1 AAAPSLSQR
10 IAKTDPT
17 KYRQATS
24 VHGGAGA
31 MKFGSLL
38 GTDALDTNF
47 IFLHRGELQ
56 PGGGIG
62 AHFHNDCEEM
72 FVILDGEAQF
82 TIDGRTSVRTGPA
95 GAPTRAGHSHG
106 IYTATDKPVQ
116 WMNINVGTT
125 KVYDA
130 CDLGDPRVGAP
141 LDPIPTV
148 MTLRLDR
155 S

>member
-1 AAAPSLSQR
+1 LINPNSQPFGWTRRAAMARSLLAVALALPLLAAGPAQAQPAAAAPSLSQR

-62 AHFHNDCEEM
+62 AHFHSDCEEM
-72 FVILDGEAQF
+72 FVILDGEA
-82 TIDGRTSVRTGPA
+82 
-95 GAPTRAGHSHG
+95 
-106 IYTATDKPVQ
+106 
-116 WMNINVGTT
+116 
-125 KVYDA
+125 
-130 CDLGDPRVGAP
+130 
-141 LDPIPTV
+141 
-148 MTLRLDR
+148 
-155 S
+155 